1 MAKNNRLSFNSS
13 NYIGN
18 SSNVIRS
25 SNSTYK
31 SSSNNVTNS
40 SNIITKSSQNFSSS
54 NDILLYL
61 KTHPHFVRGQL
72 DDKTFDAI
80 LAAIT
85 SGLAITGG
93 VVLAIVSGG
102 TTSPG
107 IILCSTLLIS
117 TGVSGGQ
124 NAISGLI
131 NNSFSWTDW
140 AIRTATS
147 GGVTLLTFGGGYLA
161 GNITGMALMGKG
173 LSEACIKTIG
183 ACAGAFAGAGIRT
196 GTYVIINHIE
206 GKEVQMLQL
215 ILEGVSG
222 AISGGFAGYLGAK
235 CAILTQLIIP
245 LDELNRLSQIG
256 NLNKKD
262 ALNLDKIIE
271 KIKNNELTLDDVK
284 QMLSLGGHSDTHVLE
299 NAASN
304 AAKLGSKAMHGLFL
318 SAEEQA
324 QLVYKA
330 LTSPQGLQ
338 VLNLLKGLT
347 NVNKCISFSA
357 LGYLK
362 EMMKGNL
369 SFLKELV
376 EIRVVIKALNDGTI
390 RIITSFPVASTSL
403 PDSYISI
410 VLNSPRLISEW
421 VRNEKIN

>member
-1 MAKNNRLSFNSS
+1 MSKYNRPSFNSS

-25 SNSTYK
+25 SSSTYK
-31 SSSNNVTNS
+31 SSNNVINS

-72 DDKTFDAI
+72 ADKTFDAI

-85 SGLAITGG
+85 SGLSITGG

-107 IILCSTLLIS
+107 IILCSSLLIS

-131 NNSFSWTDW
+131 NNNFSWTDW
-140 AIRTATS
+140 AIKTATS
-147 GGVTLLTFGGGYLA
+147 GGVTLLTFGGGFLA

-173 LSEACIKTIG
+173 LSETCIKTMG

-196 GTYVIINHIE
+196 GTYVIINQIE
-206 GKEVQMLQL
+206 GKDVEMLQL

-235 CAILTQLIIP
+235 CAILTQPIIP
-245 LDELNRLSQIG
+245 LDELNRLNQIG
-256 NLNKKD
+256 NLDKKD
-262 ALNLDKIIE
+262 ALNLDKIID

-299 NAASN
+299 NATSN
-304 AAKLGSKAMHGLFL
+304 AANLGSKAMHGLFL

-324 QLVYKA
+324 QLVFKA

-338 VLNLLKGLT
+338 VLNLLKGIT

-362 EMMKGNL
+362 EMMKGKL
-369 SFLKELV
+369 SFLKELG
-376 EIRVVIKALNDGTI
+376 EIRVVVKALKDGTI

-410 VLNSPRLISEW
+410 FINTPRLISECGK
-421 VRNEKIN
+421 NE